1 MCSGVY
7 CQSKK
12 CVLEIISELVV
23 KQFSL
28 FFQVVFEVILIC
40 EKMGSIGIGNGIV
53 ILYGKLEE
61 DILCVVGVFV
71 QFEMLIVFDVIDNQ
85 LVDFFFVLLVFVD

>member
-1 MCSGVY
+1 M
-7 CQSKK
+7 
-12 CVLEIISELVV
+12 
-23 KQFSL
+23 
-28 FFQVVFEVILIC
+28 VFEAILMW

-71 QFEMLIVFDVIDNQ
+71 
-85 LVDFFFVLLVFVD
+85 